1 MKNFGINEN
10 NLYKYTRTNTHTH
23 SDNNYKKPKCS
34 EDNWLEEKASELRQ
48 MNIKTIIELFISWN
62 GEDNPIDVANIDSAV
77 EYISK
82 CMEDNND

>member
-1 MKNFGINEN
+1 MTLLAQQLGKIIRERGGY
-10 NLYKYTRTNTHTH
+10 LPSH
-23 SDNNYKKPKCS
+23 
-34 EDNWLEEKASELRQ
+34 DNWLEEKANELRQ

-82 CMEDNND
+82 CMEDNNE